1 MAHVI
6 YKIVKHG
13 EGWAY
18 QVGQTF
24 SETFRSHDDAR
35 AAALSAAHE
44 HEQLSAAHEH
54 EQTGNTVGIA
64 FEDSVGQW
72 HDELSKGNDRPVTPV
87 FE

>member
-44 HEQLSAAHEH
+44 HEQ
-54 EQTGNTVGIA
+54 TGNTVGIA